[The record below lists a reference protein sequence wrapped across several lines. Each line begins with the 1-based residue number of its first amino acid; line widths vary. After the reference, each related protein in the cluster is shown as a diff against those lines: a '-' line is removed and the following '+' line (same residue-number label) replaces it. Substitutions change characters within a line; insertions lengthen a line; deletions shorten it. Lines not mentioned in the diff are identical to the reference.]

1 MSFNYYTT
9 SLTLILIQ
17 NKVFMINFSFFEL
30 IYLLI
35 QFIFSQIFT
44 DIHFITT
51 VYFNISFSQSNVIQT
66 SYLCCLYL
74 SMNHWSN
81 TYLNQVIFYV
91 YQWFFNIY
99 HSILFIFLNIF
110 SSHVNIVFVY
120 LTVLLPKIVEDKICC
135 HH

>member
-1 MSFNYYTT
+1 MSLNYYTT
-9 SLTLILIQ
+9 SLTLVLIQ

-30 IYLLI
+30 IY

-74 SMNHWSN
+74 SMNHWSS
-81 TYLNQVIFYV
+81 TYQNQVVFYV
-91 YQWFFNIY
+91 YQCFFNIF
-99 HSILFIFLNIF
+99 HSILFIFLNIIF
-110 SSHVNIVFVY
+110 PSHVNIVFVY
-120 LTVLLPKIVEDKICC
+120 RTMLLPKIVEDKIYC